1 MSELSTSIKLT
12 GGAAIPRFGFGTF
25 KIEDGD
31 SQAAVE
37 TALETGYR
45 LVDTATGY
53 GNEVGVG
60 RALAASGLG
69 RDEVFLTS
77 KVWDHGYD
85 DVRKGLE
92 QSLERLGTPY
102 LDLYLLHWP
111 RPGVGKYVE
120 SWQALL
126 DARAEGLIRAAGVS
140 NFTIEHLEA
149 VETETGAAPEIN
161 QVELHPYFSQPELRA
176 YHAEHLIATESW
188 GPLALRGGGLFD
200 EPAVKAAAAAHDRTP
215 AQVALRW
222 NLQRGNVVIP
232 KSVTPDRIRENW
244 ATLDFTLTAEELVA
258 IDLLDTGVR
267 QGGDPAVVGS

>member
-126 DARAEGLIRAAGVS
+126 DARAASSAPPASPTSRSSTSKRSRPRPAPRPRSTRSSSTRTSAS
-140 NFTIEHLEA
+140 PNCAPT
-149 VETETGAAPEIN
+149 TPSTSSRPSRGA
-161 QVELHPYFSQPELRA
+161 
-176 YHAEHLIATESW
+176 
-188 GPLALRGGGLFD
+188 
-200 EPAVKAAAAAHDRTP
+200 
-215 AQVALRW
+215 RW
-222 NLQRGNVVIP
+222 R
-232 KSVTPDRIRENW
+232 
-244 ATLDFTLTAEELVA
+244 
-258 IDLLDTGVR
+258 
-267 QGGDPAVVGS
+267 